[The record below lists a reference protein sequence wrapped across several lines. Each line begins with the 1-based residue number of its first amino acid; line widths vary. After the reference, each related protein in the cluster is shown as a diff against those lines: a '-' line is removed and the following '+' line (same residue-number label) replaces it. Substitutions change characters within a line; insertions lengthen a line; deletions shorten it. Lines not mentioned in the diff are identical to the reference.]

1 MCTVTLLPL
10 KEHKNGFV
18 LTSNRDEL
26 SERETFPPEIYIEK
40 GIKLLYPKDNIGGG
54 SWIGISEH
62 HRVICL
68 LNGGFSNHERKESYR
83 MSRGVVLKELL
94 AVYDFEQ
101 AIEEFDF
108 YNIEPFTIILVD
120 WKNHLRFFELV
131 WDGEQKHLKALELK
145 EHLWS
150 SSPLY
155 TSEMKKQRE
164 NWFSNF
170 LRKKKTTPED
180 LWEFHNS
187 GGIGDK
193 NIDVVMDRGFIKTQ
207 SITQIINLENETVM
221 KYEDLQKKKIIKKKI
236 NMERS

>member
-10 KEHKNGFV
+10 EGHRNGFV

-26 SERETFPPEIYIEK
+26 SKRETLPPEVYIEK
-40 GIKLLYPKDNIGGG
+40 GIRFLYPKDTIGGG
-54 SWIGISEH
+54 SWIGISEN

-68 LNGGFSNHERKESYR
+68 LNGGFFNHVRKETYK

-94 AVYDFEQ
+94 AADDFEE
-101 AIEEFDF
+101 AVEGFHLD
-108 YNIEPFTIILVD
+108 NIEPFTIILVD

-131 WDGEQKHLKALELK
+131 WDGEQKHLKPLELK

-155 TSEMKKQRE
+155 NKEMKKQRE
-164 NWFSNF
+164 NWFFNF

-180 LWEFHNS
+180 LWEFHHS

-193 NIDVVMDRGFIKTQ
+193 TVDIIMDRGFIKTQ
-207 SITQIINLENETVM
+207 SITQVINFENETVM
-221 KYEDLQKKKIIKKKI
+221 KYEDLQKKKITTKKLI
-236 NMERS
+236 